1 VPQVT
6 SPDQF
11 NPEGGSTTTAPEAA
25 GNSSGGPPGQ
35 GNLPPRAQPVQQ
47 ALAPFREC
55 LQQHGVSLPFL
66 NGSGGQ
72 EQQRQFQEDPQQYR
86 AQVQKAFACIP
97 KLPQQLRATAERYKQ
112 RFEEQQA
119 PGSGGANG

>member
-1 VPQVT
+1 
-6 SPDQF
+6 
-11 NPEGGSTTTAPEAA
+11 
-25 GNSSGGPPGQ
+25 
-35 GNLPPRAQPVQQ
+35 VQQ

-55 LQQHGVSLPFL
+55 LQQHGVSIPFL

-97 KLPQQLRATAERYKQ
+97 ELPPRLREIAEQLKRRFGQRERN
-112 RFEEQQA
+112 
-119 PGSGGANG
+119 SGDSTG